1 MRDYRHRRECN
12 KPAGSSRCPNRWSTR
27 PAANTGTVSLPY
39 IRDRRTQ
46 QHRSSAVRWIW
57 AHGHGGPGRLVSNV
71 KKLLTLTSIA
81 IAMAALAL
89 ISACQTV
96 ATNNAELAASRKEFL
111 LAQSGFKVITVTT
124 PKQQQAIN
132 GLAQYRVSAVKYNGK
147 LYYVFPTA
155 TKDKI
160 YVGKQKQFNTYKSAL
175 AAQQGSHPAPQQ
187 AQPGQQLM
195 NPAPTMTYETAGP
208 QHIEIQQF
216 NGFGPMGTA
225 SLGDW

>member
-1 MRDYRHRRECN
+1 M
-12 KPAGSSRCPNRWSTR
+12 
-27 PAANTGTVSLPY
+27 
-39 IRDRRTQ
+39 
-46 QHRSSAVRWIW
+46 
-57 AHGHGGPGRLVSNV
+57 
-71 KKLLTLTSIA
+71 KKLLTLTSTVSA
-81 IAMAALAL
+81 LAVLAL
-89 ISACQTV
+89 ITACQT
-96 ATNNAELAASRKEFL
+96 ATTNQAELTASKKEFL

-160 YVGKQKQFNTYKSAL
+160 YVGKQKQFNAYKTAL
-175 AAQQGSHPAPQQ
+175 AAQQTGQPASQ
-187 AQPGQQLM
+187 AGQPGQQLM

-208 QHIEIQQF
+208 NHIEVDQF
-216 NGFGPMGTA
+216 DGFGPMGTA